1 MVVFSKAMTS
11 VAIAVNGVRG
21 GKGGGG
27 SRRAVR
33 WAVENLLPTADRF
46 ILVHVMPKITS
57 IPTPM
62 GDLVAVSELD
72 ADVVALY
79 VHDVKQKYEQVFV
92 PFKKLCKREKFLILV
107 ETLILED
114 DNPAT
119 ALLRYASES
128 GIKSLVLGSCFRT
141 CIARKLKGDSVPS
154 AIMRTASSSFDI
166 YVKYKRRVITRKA
179 STAPSTETD
188 SRQWMLGDTDYY
200 KGSSADSEKS
210 LGTDMS
216 SSYLSIVHQRD
227 DSIGVDSTEQLRTL
241 TEEEDMQS
249 EVESLQLELETT
261 VSLYKQACEE
271 LVRTQKKVQSLTQE
285 YLEESRKVTD
295 AVEREQAL
303 RKVAAKEKAK
313 HLEAIKELE
322 EAKDLLAKEAYER
335 QLAELDALKESVEKQ
350 KIIDTLLTND
360 RRYRRYTTAEIEA
373 ATNFFNEV
381 NVIGE
386 GGYGKVYKSSL
397 DHTPVAIKV
406 FQHDIFEK
414 KDEFLKEVE
423 ILSQIRHPHVVLLL
437 GACPERGCL
446 IYEYMEN
453 GSLDDHILL
462 RNGKAPLPWSTRF
475 RIVFQVASGLA
486 FLHNSKPEPIIHR
499 DLKPGNILLD
509 RNFVS
514 KISDVGMAKI
524 IGDIVPDNVTAYQNT
539 VLAGTLHYMDP
550 EYQRT
555 GTLRPKSDTYAL
567 GVTIL
572 QLLTGRQPH
581 GLLLAIENSIASASL
596 ADILDK
602 SISNWPLAKAEE
614 LARLA
619 LKCLKLRCR
628 DRPDLESE
636 VLPILKRLVD
646 FADTFQNED
655 NGFGNPPSHY
665 FCPILQEVMEDPYIA
680 ADGFSYEYVAI
691 KAWLEKHDVS
701 PATKLKLRHSFF
713 IPNYTL
719 RSAIRE
725 WRSRVTFS
733 SS

>member
-1 MVVFSKAMTS
+1 MTS
-11 VAIAVNGVRG
+11 VAVAVNGVRG
-21 GKGGGG
+21 GKGGGA

-79 VHDVKQKYEQVFV
+79 VHDMKKKYEQVFV
-92 PFKKLCKREKFLILV
+92 PFKKLCRREKFLLLV

-119 ALLRYASES
+119 ALLRYASQS
-128 GIKSLVLGSCFRT
+128 GIKCLVLGSCFRT
-141 CIARKLKGDSVPS
+141 CIARKIKGDSVPS
-154 AIMRTASSSFDI
+154 AIMRTASSFDI
-166 YVKYKRRVITRKA
+166 YVIYKRRVITRTA
-179 STAPSTETD
+179 STAPSSETD

-200 KGSSADSEKS
+200 RGFSAVSEKLS
-210 LGTDMS
+210 GTS
-216 SSYLSIVHQRD
+216 SPSSLSIGHRRG
-227 DSIGVDSTEQLRTL
+227 DSLEVNSTEQLNSLSTL
-241 TEEEDMQS
+241 TEEEDMRA

-261 VSLYKQACEE
+261 VSLYNQACEE
-271 LVRTQKKVQSLTQE
+271 LVHAQKKVQSLTSE
-285 YLEESRKVTD
+285 CLEESRKVN
-295 AVEREQAL
+295 AALEREQSL

-335 QLAELDALKESVEKQ
+335 QLAELNAIKESVEKQ
-350 KIIDTLLTND
+350 KILDTLLTND

-373 ATNFFNEV
+373 ATNFFDEV
-381 NVIGE
+381 NVIGI
-386 GGYGKVYKSSL
+386 GGYGKVYKCSL

-423 ILSQIRHPHVVLLL
+423 ILSQIRHLHVVLLL

-462 RNGKAPLPWSTRF
+462 RKGKAPLPWSIRF

-524 IGDIVPDNVTAYQNT
+524 IGDIVPDNVTEYRNT
-539 VLAGTLHYMDP
+539 ILAGTLHYMDP

-572 QLLTGRQPH
+572 QLLTGREPH

-602 SISNWPLAKAEE
+602 SITDWPLAEAEE
-614 LARLA
+614 LAQLA

-636 VLPILKRLVD
+636 VLPVLKRLVD
-646 FADTFQNED
+646 FADSCQNEGK
-655 NGFGNPPSHY
+655 NPANPPSHY
-665 FCPILQEVMEDPYIA
+665 FCPILQEIMEDPYIA
-680 ADGFSYEYVAI
+680 ADGFTYEYVAI
-691 KAWLEKHDVS
+691 KAWLEKYDVS
-701 PATKLKLRHSFF
+701 PVTKLKLQHSIF
-713 IPNYTL
+713 IPNHTL
-719 RSAIRE
+719 LSAILE
-725 WRSRVTFS
+725 WKSRVTFPS
-733 SS
+733 S